1 MKNTIQIIVMGV
13 SGSGK
18 STVGEAL
25 SKKLKIDFFD
35 GDEFHTKENIE
46 KMSQGIKLNDNDR
59 KPWLKNISK
68 FLKDRK
74 KSTIIACSALKKDY
88 RDLIQE
94 DAEVTFV
101 FLNGSKETIKE
112 RLMDRKDHF
121 MPSSLL
127 DSQFMELEEPKDAI
141 YVNINQ
147 DVSKIVEDIIE
158 KLN

>member
-1 MKNTIQIIVMGV
+1 MGV